1 MSMDLKPALFIL
13 IFFLL
18 FGFGC
23 ATAPPEIVTPP
34 RPEQEPTTPPQQAEI
49 QPVPSPPAQADT
61 VKEQE
66 ETAAPSGETQEPRS
80 TVPETKDTDRTTR
93 RAIASLRLTEQA
105 RLMIES
111 KKPDEAIGLLEK
123 AINIDPGNG
132 SNYYYL
138 AEAWMIK
145 GNRAQALEFNRMAEI
160 YLGDNTDWKAR
171 VQRQKGRI
179 EKME

>member
-1 MSMDLKPALFIL
+1 MSINLKHTIFISTFL
-13 IFFLL
+13 LL

-23 ATAPPEIVTPP
+23 ATVPPEIITTPG
-34 RPEQEPTTPPQQAEI
+34 PEQEPPPKQEER
-49 QPVPSPPAQADT
+49 QPAPPPPAQADT
-61 VKEQE
+61 VTEQE
-66 ETAAPSGETQEPRS
+66 QTPAPSVEPQAPRS
-80 TVPETKDTDRTTR
+80 TVPETKDTDRTVR

-111 KKPDEAIGLLEK
+111 KKPDEAISLLEK

-160 YLGDNTDWKAR
+160 YLGDNADWKAR